1 MKYLCIIYG
10 DGNSQSPLSESEL
23 EKYASDILGYHDQLR
38 QRGQLSMS
46 QALKPDAATVR
57 NRSGKVTTTDGPFM
71 ETKEQM
77 AGAFILEAR
86 DLNEALR
93 LVQDHPLA
101 EGDAIDIHQMFD
113 PRD

>member
-10 DGNSQSPLSESEL
+10 DGNTENALPQSEI
-23 EKYASDILGYHDQLR
+23 EKYAADIVGYHEQLR
-38 QRGQLSMS
+38 QRGLLSLS

-57 NRSGKVTTTDGPFM
+57 NRGGKITTTDGPFM

-77 AGAFILEAR
+77 AGVFVIEAR

-93 LVQDHPLA
+93 LVAEHPLA
-101 EGDAIDIHQMFD
+101 EGDAIDIHAMFD
-113 PRD
+113 P

>member
-10 DGNSQSPLSESEL
+10 DGNAENAMSESEL
-23 EKYASDILGYHDQLR
+23 EKYASDILAYHEQLR
-38 QRGQLSMS
+38 QRGLLTLS

-57 NRSGKVTTTDGPFM
+57 NRSGKITTTDGPFM

-77 AGAFILEAR
+77 AGAFIIEAR

-93 LVQDHPLA
+93 LVAVHPLA

-113 PRD
+113 P

>member
-10 DGNSQSPLSESEL
+10 DGNTQSPLSESEL
-23 EKYASDILGYHDQLR
+23 EKYAADILAYHEQLR
-38 QRGQLSMS
+38 QRGLLTLS

-57 NRSGKVTTTDGPFM
+57 NRAGKITTTDGPFM

-77 AGAFILEAR
+77 AGVFIIEAR

-93 LVQDHPLA
+93 LVADHPLA
-101 EGDAIDIHQMFD
+101 QGDAIDIHAMFD
-113 PRD
+113 P

>member
-10 DGNSQSPLSESEL
+10 DGNTENALSESDV
-23 EKYASDILGYHDQLR
+23 EKYAADILAYHEQLR
-38 QRGQLSMS
+38 QRGLLSLS

-57 NRSGKVTTTDGPFM
+57 NRGGKITTTDGPFM

-77 AGAFILEAR
+77 AGAFIIEAR

-93 LVQDHPLA
+93 LVADHPLA
-101 EGDAIDIHQMFD
+101 EGDAIDIHAMFD
-113 PRD
+113 P

>member
-10 DGNSQSPLSESEL
+10 DGNSQNPLSESEL
-23 EKYASDILGYHDQLR
+23 EKYAADILGYHEQLR
-38 QRGQLSMS
+38 QRGLLSLS

-57 NRSGKVTTTDGPFM
+57 NRGGKVTTTDGPFM

-77 AGAFILEAR
+77 AGVFIIEAR

-93 LVQDHPLA
+93 MVAVHPLA
-101 EGDAIDIHQMFD
+101 EGDAIDIHAMFD
-113 PRD
+113 P